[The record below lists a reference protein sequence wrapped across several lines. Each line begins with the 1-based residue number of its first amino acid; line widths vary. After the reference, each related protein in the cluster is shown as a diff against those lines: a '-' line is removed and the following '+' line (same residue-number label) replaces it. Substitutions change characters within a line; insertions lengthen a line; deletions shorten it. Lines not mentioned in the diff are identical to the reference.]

1 MPITDSDILPLDIE
15 TIRKEF
21 PILHQEVNGFPLVY
35 LDNAATTQKPQ
46 SVIDALSRYYS
57 AYNANIHR
65 GAHFLATKATDAF
78 EESRKTL
85 ASFINA
91 PEVEELIF
99 TKGTTD
105 GINLV
110 AHGYGRKFLQK
121 GDEIL
126 ISGLE
131 HHSNIVPWQMVAEE
145 KGAVLRIIPVLETG
159 EWDEKAGLALINEK
173 TRIVAI
179 NHVSNALGTINP
191 VELFIKKAHEHG
203 AVVLLDGAQGSS
215 HLELD
220 VQALKCDFYV
230 FSGHKMYGP
239 TGCGVL
245 WGKRRILE
253 AMDPYQGGGEMI
265 AEVSFEKTTY
275 NEIPFKFEA
284 GTPNIADVI
293 ALKTA
298 VDYIKKYGRA
308 AIAAHEHALLEHA
321 TRLFENIKGVKIIGT
336 ARNKIGVL
344 SFLIDGYHPFDVGM
358 LLDALGIAVRTGHHC
373 TQPLMKQFG
382 LEGTVRASFA
392 MYNTLEEVEKLARAV
407 ERLAAKKRK

>member
-1 MPITDSDILPLDIE
+1 MPITHTDILPLDIE
-15 TIRKEF
+15 SIRKDF

-46 SVIDALSRYYS
+46 PVMDALHTYYS
-57 AYNANIHR
+57 SYNSNIHR
-65 GAHFLATKATDAF
+65 GAHYLATKATDAF

-85 ASFINA
+85 AAFINA
-91 PEVEELIF
+91 PEVEEVIF

-110 AHGYGRKFLQK
+110 ANGFGRKFLQK

-131 HHSNIVPWQMVAEE
+131 HHSNIVPWQMIAEE
-145 KGAVLRIIPVLETG
+145 KGALLKIIPVLENG
-159 EWDEKAGLALINEK
+159 EWDKEAGLALINER

-191 VELFIKKAHEHG
+191 VEAFIQKAHDHG
-203 AVVLLDGAQGSS
+203 AVVLLDGAQGIS

-239 TGCGVL
+239 TGCGIL

-298 VDYIKKYGRA
+298 TDYINKHGRA
-308 AIAAHEHALLEHA
+308 SIAAHEHALLEHA
-321 TRLFENIKGVKIIGT
+321 TRLFEQIEGVKIIGT
-336 ARNKIGVL
+336 ARQKIGVL

-392 MYNTLEEVEKLARAV
+392 MYNTLEEVDKLARSV

>member
-1 MPITDSDILPLDIE
+1 MPITQAEIQPLDLQK
-15 TIRKEF
+15 IRSEF
-21 PILHQEVNGFPLVY
+21 PVLHQEVNGFPLVY
-35 LDNAATTQKPQ
+35 LDNAATTQKPKV
-46 SVIDALSRYYS
+46 VIEALRAYYS
-57 AYNANIHR
+57 EYNSNIHR
-65 GAHFLATKATDAF
+65 GAHYLATKATDAY
-78 EESRKTL
+78 EATRKAL
-85 ASFINA
+85 AAFLNA
-91 PEVEELIF
+91 PEQEEVIF

-110 AHGYGRKFLQK
+110 AHGYGRKYLQS

-145 KGAVLRIIPVLETG
+145 KGAVLKVIPVLDNG
-159 EWDEKAGLALINEK
+159 AWDVDSGLKLINEK

-191 VELFIKKAHEHG
+191 VELFIQKAHAHG
-203 AVVLLDGAQGSS
+203 AVVLLDGAQASS
-215 HLELD
+215 HLQLD
-220 VQALKCDFYV
+220 VQALGCDFYV

-245 WGKRRILE
+245 WGKRRLLE
-253 AMDPYQGGGEMI
+253 AMNPYQGGGEMI

-293 ALKTA
+293 ALKSA
-298 VDYIKKYGRA
+298 IDYMEGYGRK
-308 AIAAHEHALLEHA
+308 AIALHENNLLEHA
-321 TRLFENIKGVKIIGT
+321 TRLFEQIDGVRIVGT
-336 ARNKIGVL
+336 AKEKIGVL
-344 SFLIDGYHPFDVGM
+344 SFLMDGYHPFDVGM
-358 LLDALGIAVRTGHHC
+358 LLDAMGIAVRTGHHC
-373 TQPLMKQFG
+373 TQPLMKRFG

-392 MYNTLEEVEKLARAV
+392 MYNTLEEVEKLARSI